1 MSEPGNEVDT
11 LKARSERLNAPA
23 PTDKECERLAQFV
36 MKVACAWPT
45 DSIIYADFSRIATLL
60 RSMKPKR
67 VEWSQLKGGGRDYFQ
82 DGAFLCLIDPS
93 HVCVVHNLL
102 HRLGIESVERTV
114 AAGLNAQAP
123 AGIPSPSLDELA
135 EQQGINP
142 VRTPADIPTLEID
155 EPDMPPAQEMIQREC
170 RDIEAV
176 LLDKNKAYG
185 NSALDPVRIFST
197 ADPIEQIRVRIDDK
211 LSRIKRGQALG
222 EDVTRDLVGYLILLR
237 VAEKMKGSNCQ

>member
-1 MSEPGNEVDT
+1 MS
-11 LKARSERLNAPA
+11 APDNRGIA
-23 PTDKECERLAQFV
+23 E
-36 MKVACAWPT
+36 
-45 DSIIYADFSRIATLL
+45 SIIASGLAALPIAWHGVISGGEVLDDGKVRVTITLDEYRSVRMGDRVTVQLQEKQVGEYDFSTDMFENKTVA
-60 RSMKPKR
+60 
-67 VEWSQLKGGGRDYFQ
+67 E
-82 DGAFLCLIDPS
+82 
-93 HVCVVHNLL
+93 
-102 HRLGIESVERTV
+102 TV
-114 AAGLNAQAP
+114 AADLNAQAP

>member
-1 MSEPGNEVDT
+1 MTECNKDCANYKPIEKPEPSAKQPYFSCIKCGKPT
-11 LKARSERLNAPA
+11 LYDIHLGLTYCP
-23 PTDKECERLAQFV
+23 ECAKLA
-36 MKVACAWPT
+36 K
-45 DSIIYADFSRIATLL
+45 
-60 RSMKPKR
+60 
-67 VEWSQLKGGGRDYFQ
+67 
-82 DGAFLCLIDPS
+82 
-93 HVCVVHNLL
+93 
-102 HRLGIESVERTV
+102 
-114 AAGLNAQAP
+114 LNAQAP

-155 EPDMPPAQEMIQREC
+155 EPDMSPAQEMIQREC

-222 EDVTRDLVGYLILLR
+222 EDVTRDLIGYLILLR

>member
-1 MSEPGNEVDT
+1 MSELDKTVIGIVS
-11 LKARSERLNAPA
+11 ASSNAPDSPPVVGLIVTPNDLDKQNREYWEIGKRA
-23 PTDKECERLAQFV
+23 CEATTDKDMLKSEIPVLEKMIRELPAESVIDRTSLENRKAEVEKQIEECERA
-36 MKVACAWPT
+36 A
-45 DSIIYADFSRIATLL
+45 AD
-60 RSMKPKR
+60 
-67 VEWSQLKGGGRDYFQ
+67 
-82 DGAFLCLIDPS
+82 
-93 HVCVVHNLL
+93 
-102 HRLGIESVERTV
+102 
-114 AAGLNAQAP
+114 LNAQAP

-135 EQQGINP
+135 EQQGIKP
-142 VRTPADIPTLEID
+142 VRTPADIPTLGID